1 MPTEFLVQLPRFRR
15 PAAGWHGSHGW
26 LAGHPS
32 IHAAAWMATEK
43 GTDPPLTPGLPASR
57 PLLLP
62 SSNPC
67 LVCEKLK
74 FLLGVQRPTLEHNG
88 EVDRNQ
94 VDSLEE
100 GVVISGTWGVG
111 KCEATFCTAW
121 ATSTVV
127 PINGER
133 SLLRSVMKSLP
144 VMDFFRFNFVCIQ
157 VGWWGWDR
165 SHRLKKILEK

>member
-1 MPTEFLVQLPRFRR
+1 M
-15 PAAGWHGSHGW
+15 
-26 LAGHPS
+26 
-32 IHAAAWMATEK
+32 
-43 GTDPPLTPGLPASR
+43 
-57 PLLLP
+57 
-62 SSNPC
+62 
-67 LVCEKLK
+67 
-74 FLLGVQRPTLEHNG
+74 QRPTLEHNG

-111 KCEATFCTAW
+111 QCEATFCTAW

-144 VMDFFRFNFVCIQ
+144 VMDFFRFNTVCIH
-157 VGWWGWDR
+157 VGWWGWDLCSVGLGFWYVVLGFSVGGVVISSLWGWVFGR
-165 SHRLKKILEK
+165 WHRDLCRWAWEFLSVGLIFGRLV